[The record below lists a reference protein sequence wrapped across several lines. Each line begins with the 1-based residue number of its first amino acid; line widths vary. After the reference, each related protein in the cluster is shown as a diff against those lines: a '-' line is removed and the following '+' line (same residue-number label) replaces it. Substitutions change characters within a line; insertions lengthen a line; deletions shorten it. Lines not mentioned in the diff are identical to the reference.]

1 MQNAKYKIL
10 FNVNCLSSVIHYL
23 PSTIIH
29 HRHFITSPDF
39 IPHTARE
46 AALCVS
52 TMYGALSIAIIY
64 SMLPLIRGLQKADQ
78 FSSNRIAH
86 SKSNSSSVIACIG
99 DSLTVG
105 LGSTGEK
112 FRHGYPAVL
121 HGIPP
126 FRRYNIHNYGENGM
140 TVTKA
145 TEKFSYWE
153 TLQFAQAISCKP
165 SIVVIMFG
173 TNDAKT
179 KNWNESAF
187 RKDYI
192 ELIEIFKKL
201 PSEPTVYISI
211 PPPLYADAGV
221 FNIDPYVVN
230 VLLPRIIPEI
240 ANTCE
245 VKVIDNFNALGGSA
259 RNFTG
264 AYIIDK
270 SVSRRSDMCHLNN
283 LGYVTIA
290 HNVASVLK
298 ADM

>member
-1 MQNAKYKIL
+1 MTTVPIL
-10 FNVNCLSSVIHYL
+10 FTSLN
-23 PSTIIH
+23 
-29 HRHFITSPDF
+29 FISNTV
-39 IPHTARE
+39 RE
-46 AALCVS
+46 AVCSVS
-52 TMYGALSIAIIY
+52 IMHCTLSMAILY
-64 SMLPLIRGLQKADQ
+64 SMLPLMRGLHKADQ

-86 SKSNSSSVIACIG
+86 SKNNGSAVIACVG

-105 LGSTGEK
+105 YGSTGEK
-112 FRHGYPAVL
+112 FQHAYPALL
-121 HGIPP
+121 HDISP

-140 TVTKA
+140 AVTKS

-153 TLQFAQAISCKP
+153 TPQFTAAMHCKP

-173 TNDAKT
+173 TNDAKR
-179 KNWNESAF
+179 KNWNESTF

-201 PSEPTVYISI
+201 PSKPIVYISI
-211 PPPLYADAGV
+211 PPPLYTDVGV
-221 FNIDPYVVN
+221 FNMDPNVVN

-240 ANTCE
+240 ADTCK

-259 RNFTG
+259 RNFTD

-270 SVSRRSDMCHLNN
+270 SVSRHSDMCHLNN
-283 LGYVTIA
+283 LGYATIA
-290 HNVASVLK
+290 QTVASVLK